1 MSIYS
6 NRGYLMV
13 MRAYP
18 EQYFNKPN
26 RLNGQNGQIVY
37 QHQIIYAYN
46 QEDIQRWILFG
57 AALAV
62 ICILIGAALMYYA
75 KR

>member
-1 MSIYS
+1 
-6 NRGYLMV
+6 MV
-13 MRAYP
+13 TLAHP
-18 EQYFNKPN
+18 EQFFRSEKSTTPQSNFLVTGNFQEYTTP
-26 RLNGQNGQIVY
+26 
-37 QHQIIYAYN
+37 QIIYAYD

-62 ICILIGAALMYYA
+62 VCILIGAALMYYA

>member
-1 MSIYS
+1 
-6 NRGYLMV
+6 MV
-13 MRAYP
+13 TLAHP
-18 EQYFNKPN
+18 EQFFRSEKSTTPQSNFPVTGNFQEYTTP
-26 RLNGQNGQIVY
+26 
-37 QHQIIYAYN
+37 QIIYAYN

-57 AALAV
+57 ATIAV